1 LSMEKAIRFAYK
13 NTPKWKICLLSTW
26 APSFNA
32 NWPWLMPW
40 KSYIEKW
47 EMFKQ
52 FVKKFSL

>member
-32 NWPWLMPW
+32 NGPWVMPW
-40 KSYIEKW
+40 KSYVEKW
-47 EMFKQ
+47 EMFKEA
-52 FVKKFSL
+52 VKKYWK